1 MKIETVIIEDD
12 PEIRQVYR
20 HLLKKY
26 FPDEI
31 EIVGEA
37 ESVSLGV
44 DLIKTKKPIFALMDI
59 EIIGGT
65 SFDILKKLYPY
76 NFKIIFITAF
86 NQFALKA
93 IKFSAMDY
101 ILKPVEEDEFK
112 KSIEKAIYSIESDQN
127 NSLQNRHLMEFYKK
141 ENQLK
146 KIVLKTMDAFHL
158 VNISEILYCRSDN
171 SYTSFFLDNGEEIV
185 VSKGIREYIGIL
197 DEYGFFR
204 PHQSYIVNLNFIKKV
219 DKTDGGFIVMKNG
232 AEIPIS
238 SRQKKYFFKLM
249 DNI

>member
-1 MKIETVIIEDD
+1 MKIKTVIIEDD
-12 PEIRQVYR
+12 PDAREVYR
-20 HLLKKY
+20 YLLKKY
-26 FPDEI
+26 FSDEI

-44 DLIKTKKPIFALMDI
+44 KLIKTKKPIFALMDI
-59 EIIGGT
+59 EINGGT

-112 KSIEKAIYSIESDQN
+112 NSIEKAIYSIESDQN

-158 VNISEILYCRSDN
+158 VNISEIMYCRSDN
-171 SYTSFFLDNGEEIV
+171 SYTSFFIENGEEIV
-185 VSKGIREYIGIL
+185 VSKGMHEYIGIL

-204 PHQSYIVNLNFIKKV
+204 PHQSYLVNLNFIKKV
-219 DKTDGGFIVMKNG
+219 DKTDGGFIIMKNG
-232 AEIPIS
+232 IEIPIS
-238 SRQKKYFFKLM
+238 SRQRKYFFKLM